1 MNPLLQE
8 VKKLLQGAEF
18 SWAVCGGFALELFLD
33 EEIRTHGDIDICVF
47 ESNRGMILRHML
59 ERDWIVY
66 EFRGMGKVRPIR
78 DAQASEPGRNLLCL
92 KEGCELIR
100 FYPCDEQDQ
109 YHQFLH
115 TGIRELNYVEF
126 LFNQVENGEFLFDP
140 GKGIRKR
147 LAEVVRFRNG
157 IPYLTPEITLL
168 YKASRWEEEQN
179 RQDFER
185 VYHRMDP
192 LQQNWLMCSLET
204 LYPQGHP
211 WIR

>member
-8 VKKLLQGAEF
+8 VKKLLQDASF
-18 SWAVCGGFALELFLD
+18 SWAVCGGFGLELFLD
-33 EEIRTHGDIDICVF
+33 AEIRTHGDIDICVF
-47 ESNRGMILRHML
+47 ERNRETILRHML
-59 ERDWIVY
+59 ERDWEVY

-78 DAQASEPGRNLLCL
+78 DAQASEPGRNVLCL

-109 YHQFLH
+109 YHQFFH

-126 LFNQVENGEFLFDP
+126 LFNRAENGAFVFDL
-140 GKGIRKR
+140 GKEIRKN
-147 LAEVVRFRNG
+147 LTEVIRFREG
-157 IPYLTPEITLL
+157 IPYLAPEIALL

-179 RQDFER
+179 RLDFER
-185 VYHRMDP
+185 VYPCMEEN
-192 LQQNWLMCSLET
+192 QQNWLMRSLET

-211 WIR
+211 WIL